1 MARITQKEIARLAGV
16 SQATV
21 SFVLNGSTADHM
33 RIPHETRDRILKVI
47 QETGYVANP
56 VARRMAKGRNKILG
70 VFTYEAAFPRALADF
85 FAPFLFGIEVAAQSK
100 GYDLLLMTSAART
113 EDGRKQL
120 FDGANRLKLADG
132 CLLLGRQFDSAELAR
147 LLKEEFPFVAV
158 GRRDDPTPGAAVPYV
173 GADYAAAT
181 KSLVALAQSLG
192 HQRFAFVGVASG
204 AESIA
209 DRWSGFRDGLATE
222 NAELVLHIDEEGAAP
237 DKLLPALQ
245 SSGATVV
252 YFTELADAIPFRRA
266 ALDAGLSVP
275 GDLSIIVLGSHIRPG
290 DTGTDFT
297 TYTIPRE
304 QMAQQAT
311 LALIARLEGQNG
323 TAQTL
328 LPCDIVEGETLGSP
342 LPREMSKT

>member
-33 RIPHETRDRILKVI
+33 RIPHETRERILKVI
-47 QETGYVANP
+47 EETGYVADP

-181 KSLVALAQSLG
+181 RSLVALAKTHG
-192 HQRFAFVGVASG
+192 HRRFAFVGVTCG

-209 DRWSGFRDGLATE
+209 DRWAGFSGGLSE
-222 NAELVLHIDEEGAAP
+222 GGELVLHIEEEGMAP
-237 DKLLPALQ
+237 EILLPAVQ

-266 ALDAGLSVP
+266 ALEAGLSVP
-275 GDLSIIVLGSHIRPG
+275 GDLSIIVLGSHIRAG

-311 LALIARLEGQNG
+311 LALIARLEGQDG

-342 LPREMSKT
+342 LPTETSKK